1 MPTCRLCCTPLQ
13 GFLASRSVADSVCA
27 AVALMAPS
35 QVGQC
40 CTAAASGRGVVS
52 RSQQSFGRCNSCK
65 LSRTGPLPPPLPPQL
80 PCFGYGKPLDSL
92 RARFRPELTP
102 SQAAAYMKGL
112 ILGAYDKWTTG

>member
-1 MPTCRLCCTPLQ
+1 MLHGCSKWQ
-13 GFLASRSVADSVCA
+13 
-27 AVALMAPS
+27 
-35 QVGQC
+35 
-40 CTAAASGRGVVS
+40 GVVS
-52 RSQQSFGRCNSCK
+52 C
-65 LSRTGPLPPPLPPQL
+65 SRRPLPPHLVPALTGPLPPHPLLPQL